1 MLFTSGIRY
10 AVRIFSMIVELNAHD
25 KRRERRVPAANLT
38 AQIKVKKGLF
48 SDWVDLNVLDF
59 NLLGLALAL
68 PSEPELGNKL
78 SLKLA
83 LKMDMGDLKLN
94 QIEAKIV
101 NKMKIAGDD
110 SMWRVGVVFSNSSKN
125 SGDNLA
131 QLTRI
136 KDMLERNEAI
146 KQRLVAS

>member
-1 MLFTSGIRY
+1 
-10 AVRIFSMIVELNAHD
+10 MIVELKPQE
-25 KRRERRVPAANLT
+25 KRRERRVPAANLS

-68 PSEPELGNKL
+68 PSEPELGSKISMRL
-78 SLKLA
+78 ILD
-83 LKMDMGDLKLN
+83 MDMGDIKLN
-94 QIEAKIV
+94 QIEGKVV
-101 NKMKIAGDD
+101 NKMKLGDSD
-110 SMWRVGVVFSNSSKN
+110 NLWRVGLVFSNSSKT
-125 SGDNLA
+125 SGDNLS

-146 KQRLVAS
+146 KQRIAAG